1 MIHDRVYD
9 RYTMLVNN
17 TPTRVSHRDV
27 SRWAD
32 GMRKLYINTSGIG
45 CTAVHGRNV
54 VVLEH
59 ARSGMFKHDACLNM
73 PAVACS
79 STSRFSTYQLCHD
92 QARIDFAVVS

>member
-17 TPTRVSHRDV
+17 TPTCVSHRDV

-73 PAVACS
+73 PDLACS
-79 STSRFSTYQLCHD
+79 STGR
-92 QARIDFAVVS
+92 A

>member
-1 MIHDRVYD
+1 
-9 RYTMLVNN
+9 MLVNN

-59 ARSGMFKHDACLNM
+59 ARIGMFKHKSFFNIS
-73 PAVACS
+73 AVS
-79 STSRFSTYQLCHD
+79 
-92 QARIDFAVVS
+92 